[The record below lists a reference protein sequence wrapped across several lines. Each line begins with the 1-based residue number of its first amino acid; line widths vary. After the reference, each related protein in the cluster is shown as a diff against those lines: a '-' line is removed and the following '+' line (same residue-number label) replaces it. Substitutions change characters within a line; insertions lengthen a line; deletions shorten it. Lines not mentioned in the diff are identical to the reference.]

1 VTPGPGWQ
9 VLYCSNPSA
18 PGGPVLRS
26 PPGQLLAAGQ
36 ELIQTLSADGA
47 FRNQARPR
55 AGVPR
60 ARGLPKAGA
69 LALTARAPRR

>member
-1 VTPGPGWQ
+1 
-9 VLYCSNPSA
+9 
-18 PGGPVLRS
+18 VLRS

-60 ARGLPKAGA
+60 ARGLPIAGA